1 MFIALTQA
9 LVHSIIENEVS
20 VKSFNMEF
28 LNDSIWKASTKGI
41 GSRIIDPFT
50 ENVITMKDMTKKL
63 LDYVEPSLVFFNNQ
77 DVIETVNEILSG
89 KTESQKQIEVFNK
102 YGFDGLKSF
111 LVNDVEYKITN

>member
-20 VKSFNMEF
+20 AKSFNMEF

-50 ENVITMKDMTKKL
+50 ENVITMKDMIKKL

-77 DVIETVNEILSG
+77 DVIETVNEILSV
-89 KTESQKQIEVFNK
+89 KQNHKNK
-102 YGFDGLKSF
+102 LKYSINMV
-111 LVNDVEYKITN
+111 LMV